1 MVVKTVVTRRR
12 FIKALSAAGVV
23 GAVSVNGLYEANRPV
38 VNEVAIS
45 LRRLPLEFD
54 SFKIAQLSDFHF
66 DSHFSVHAIRSGVVE
81 VNTLGADLVV
91 LTGDFVTAP
100 IGKRFA
106 SVRERAIS
114 QARSCAE
121 LLSKLESKFG
131 SVAVLGNHDWS
142 VDAERITEILE
153 SHNITVLRNSSFPL
167 RAGNT
172 RLWIAGADS
181 FPEFGNLAKTLEG
194 VPKGEPTV
202 LLVHEPDAADQVREF
217 DVDLQLSGH
226 SHGGQVCLPLVG
238 PLYLPELGRKYPR
251 GLRQVKHLQV
261 YTNVGIGTLGAPI
274 RLNCP
279 PEVTL
284 ITLRKALS

>member
-1 MVVKTVVTRRR
+1 MVVRTFVTSRS
-12 FIKALSAAGVV
+12 FIKGLSAAGVV
-23 GAVSVNGLYEANRPV
+23 AALSVDGLYEANRPV
-38 VNEVAIS
+38 VNNVTIP
-45 LRRLPLEFD
+45 LGRLPQEFD

-66 DSHFSVHAIRSGVVE
+66 DSHFSANAISAGVEE

-91 LTGDFVTAP
+91 LTGDFITAP
-100 IGKRFA
+100 VGKRFA
-106 SVRERAIS
+106 PIREKAIS
-114 QARSCAE
+114 QALSCAE
-121 LLSKLESKFG
+121 RLSKLESKFG
-131 SVAVLGNHDWS
+131 SVAVLGNHDWN
-142 VDAERITEILE
+142 VDAERITKILE
-153 SHNITVLRNSSFPL
+153 SHDITVLRNSSFPL
-167 RAGNT
+167 QAGNT

-181 FPEFGNLAKTLEG
+181 FPEFGNLAKTLER

-202 LLVHEPDAADQVREF
+202 LLVHEPDAADQVCEF